1 MGVNG
6 RKAGY
11 KEVNIMTIKK
21 QKHIRLWL
29 AVAITVIFLTMGTGF
44 YGDLEAKSEEA
55 YKSLKVFSDVL
66 EIIEKNYVDEVNSK
80 ELIEKAIQG
89 MVHSL
94 DPHSSLMPPEAFRDL
109 SIDTKG
115 EFTGIG
121 IHITMRDKFVT
132 VISPIEGTPAYK
144 AGIKAQDR
152 IIKVD
157 GKPTTD
163 LREAVKMMRGPKG
176 TTVVVTI
183 HRKETADPIEFTLIR
198 DVIPI
203 RSIRSAILKPGYGY
217 IRISNFNQST
227 TDDLKQAL
235 SKLESDSESD
245 NALLKGLVLDFRNN
259 GGGLLD
265 QAIKVSDLFIEDG
278 IILSIKGRIKR
289 NTKEF
294 PANPNTVKRTYPI
307 VALINGG
314 SASASE
320 IVVGA
325 LQDHKRA
332 LVLGTTSFGK
342 GSVQTVET
350 LRDGSGLKL
359 TIARYYTP
367 SGREI
372 QAKGIEPD
380 VVVTYKV
387 EDETD
392 SQTGEE
398 NFYKEKDL
406 KNHLEPKSDD
416 SENIKPEADNKKDK
430 KKGSRIPEAE
440 NMVGPIDSN
449 LLKSDNQVMRA
460 LELLVGYDLFKGFQS

>member
-1 MGVNG
+1 MI
-6 RKAGY
+6 
-11 KEVNIMTIKK
+11 KEKI
-21 QKHIRLWL
+21 KHIRLWL
-29 AVAITVIFLTMGTGF
+29 AVAVTVVFLTMGTGF
-44 YGDLEAKSEEA
+44 YGDLEAKSEET

-66 EIIEKNYVDEVNSK
+66 EIIEKNYVDEVDSK
-80 ELIEKAIQG
+80 ELIQKAIQG

-94 DPHSSLMPPEAFRDL
+94 DPHSSLLPPEAFEDL

-152 IIKVD
+152 IVKVD
-157 GKPTTD
+157 GKPTND

-183 HRKETADPIEFTLIR
+183 LRKGKTEPIEFTLIR

-203 RSIRSAILKPGYGY
+203 RSIRSVILKPGYGY
-217 IRISNFNQST
+217 IRISNFNRST
-227 TDDLKQAL
+227 TDDLKEAL
-235 SKLESDSESD
+235 AKLESGPEAD
-245 NALLKGLVLDFRNN
+245 NVPLKGLVLDFRNN

-265 QAIKVSDLFIEDG
+265 QAIKVSDIFIEDG
-278 IILSIKGRIKR
+278 IILSIKGRTKR
-289 NTKEF
+289 NTREF
-294 PANPNTVKRTYPI
+294 SATPNTVKRTYPI

-332 LVLGTTSFGK
+332 LILGTTSFGK

-380 VVVTYKV
+380 VVVKHRFADASDL
-387 EDETD
+387 EDD
-392 SQTGEE
+392 EE
-398 NFYKEKDL
+398 GFYKEKDL
-406 KNHLEPKSDD
+406 KNHLEPESDD
-416 SENIKPEADNKKDK
+416 TEDIKPDSDKKKGK
-430 KKGSRIPEAE
+430 KKGSRKHEAE
-440 NMVGPIDSN
+440 HMVGPLDAKH
-449 LLKSDNQVMRA
+449 LKSDNQIMRA
-460 LELLVGYDLFKGFQS
+460 LDLLVGYDLFKGFS

>member
-1 MGVNG
+1 MIT
-6 RKAGY
+6 
-11 KEVNIMTIKK
+11 EKK
-21 QKHIRLWL
+21 RHIRLWV

-44 YGDLEAKSEEA
+44 YGDLEAKSEET

-89 MVHSL
+89 MVRSL
-94 DPHSSLMPPEAFRDL
+94 DPHSSLMPPEAFQDL

-144 AGIKAQDR
+144 AGIKARDR

-157 GKPTTD
+157 GNPTTD

-183 HRKETADPIEFTLIR
+183 HRKGTTDPIEFTLIR

-227 TDDLKQAL
+227 TDDLKEAL
-235 SKLESDSESD
+235 TKLESDDVS
-245 NALLKGLVLDFRNN
+245 LKGLILDFRNN

-265 QAIKVSDLFIEDG
+265 QAIKVSDIFIEDG

-289 NTKEF
+289 NTKDF
-294 PANPNTVKRTYPI
+294 PANPNTVQRTYPI
-307 VALINGG
+307 IALINGG

-380 VVVTYKV
+380 VVVKHRF
-387 EDETD
+387 EDESD
-392 SQTGEE
+392 SPTSEE
-398 NFYKEKDL
+398 TFYKEKDL
-406 KNHLEPKSDD
+406 KNHLKPKSDD
-416 SENIKPEADNKKDK
+416 TEDIKPDSDNKKSK
-430 KKGSRIPEAE
+430 KKGSIKPEIE
-440 NMVGPIDSN
+440 HMVGPIDTKH
-449 LLKSDNQVMRA
+449 LKSDNQVMRA
-460 LELLVGYDLFKGFQS
+460 LELLVGYDLLKGFQS

>member
-1 MGVNG
+1 
-6 RKAGY
+6 
-11 KEVNIMTIKK
+11 MTIKK

-44 YGDLEAKSEEA
+44 YGDLEAKSDET

-152 IIKVD
+152 IVKVD

-183 HRKETADPIEFTLIR
+183 HRKGASDPIEFTLIR

-203 RSIRSAILKPGYGY
+203 RSIRSTLLKPGYGY

-235 SKLESDSESD
+235 SKLESGSESD
-245 NALLKGLVLDFRNN
+245 NVLLKGLVLDLRNN

-380 VVVTYKV
+380 VVVKYKV

-406 KNHLEPKSDD
+406 KNHLKPKSDD
-416 SENIKPEADNKKDK
+416 TENIKPEADNKKDK

>member
-1 MGVNG
+1 M
-6 RKAGY
+6 RIEEKRH
-11 KEVNIMTIKK
+11 IK
-21 QKHIRLWL
+21 LWI
-29 AVAITVIFLTMGTGF
+29 AVIITVIFLTMGTGF
-44 YGDLEAKSEEA
+44 YGNLEAKGEET

-66 EIIEKNYVDEVNSK
+66 EIIEKNYVEEVDSK
-80 ELIEKAIQG
+80 ELIQKAIQG
-89 MVHSL
+89 MVQSL
-94 DPHSSLMPPEAFRDL
+94 DPHSSLLPAEAFKDL

-144 AGIKAQDR
+144 AGIKARDQ

-157 GKPTTD
+157 GKFTTD
-163 LREAVKMMRGPKG
+163 LREAVNMMRGPKG

-183 HRKETADPIEFTLIR
+183 QRKGLSAPIEFTLIR

-203 RSIRSAILKPGYGY
+203 RSIRSANLKPGYGY
-217 IRISNFNQST
+217 IRISNFNRST
-227 TDDLKQAL
+227 TDDLEEAL
-235 SKLESDSESD
+235 AKLESGDVS
-245 NALLKGLVLDFRNN
+245 LKGLVLDFRNN

-265 QAIKVSDLFIEDG
+265 QAIKVSDLFLEDG
-278 IILSIKGRIKR
+278 IILSIKGRNKR
-289 NTKEF
+289 NTRDF
-294 PANPNTVKRTYPI
+294 NATPSAVKRKYPI

-332 LVLGTTSFGK
+332 LILGTTSFGK

-380 VVVTYKV
+380 VVVKHSFD
-387 EDETD
+387 DESD
-392 SQTGEE
+392 SEE
-398 NFYKEKDL
+398 GDPRFHKEKDL

-416 SENIKPEADNKKDK
+416 TEDIKPDAVPKKNK
-430 KKGSRIPEAE
+430 KKGSGKDPAE
-440 NMVGPIDSN
+440 NMVGPLDDKQ
-449 LLKSDNQVMRA
+449 LKSDNQIMRA
-460 LELLVGYDLFKGFQS
+460 LELLVGYDLFKGFS